1 MYNTRSL
8 STLRAFILPR
18 SRPPQGQVQVR
29 KHFPPCS
36 QRKPKRETKAEVR
49 QSPAFSVARYTAA
62 QVTRRSCK
70 LRRRQLALCHGTA
83 WPLRRA
89 HAGSKKITEMGGLKK
104 KKNLQLCLQHAGSLH
119 VPFSSSLP
127 HKQKSNSLIKRKGA
141 KGLHKQGTSSN

>member
-49 QSPAFSVARYTAA
+49 QSPAFSVAHYTAA
-62 QVTRRSCK
+62 RVTRWSCK

-104 KKNLQLCLQHAGSLH
+104 KKTCSCAFSMPALCMCHLAHLY
-119 VPFSSSLP
+119 L
-127 HKQKSNSLIKRKGA
+127 
-141 KGLHKQGTSSN
+141 TSRRAIA